1 MYLNNLLY
9 RYINNTMNLESEFL
23 FILCYGVVLF
33 SLNILCVSAINS
45 TLEFRL
51 VYSVA
56 KENGYFYFLRS

>member
-1 MYLNNLLY
+1 
-9 RYINNTMNLESEFL
+9 MNLESGFL
-23 FILCYGVVLF
+23 FILCYRVVLF

-56 KENGYFYFLRS
+56 KENGYFYFLRSWFNR